1 MEKESCYQ
9 MVQRMPIMKKKKSI
23 KKKTARKYA
32 KMSEWS
38 LVGGIMGVKKRTSL
52 YVLHFLNDS
61 LCTWITSFV
70 KEKSKNF
77 KNAVYAVSIF
87 IFSDGGLHF
96 SKS

>member
-1 MEKESCYQ
+1 
-9 MVQRMPIMKKKKSI
+9 
-23 KKKTARKYA
+23 
-32 KMSEWS
+32 
-38 LVGGIMGVKKRTSL
+38 MGVKKRTSL